1 MFFHRQFRRIYYF
14 LLLLLVVITGGTLGF
29 MIIEEWSLID
39 SLYMT
44 IITVSTV
51 GFGEVSELSDY
62 GKLFTAFL
70 IIFSFGTFAY
80 AVSAITVYVVNG
92 EYKEYFKQYRT
103 MQEVNKLRN
112 HIIICGY
119 GRVGHRVTQDLIDQG
134 YDCLVVDHDPEIIEE
149 YKEEDGF
156 YILLGDGTNDENLKE
171 AGIMNAH
178 GIVTCLPNDAD
189 NIYVVLSARELNRG
203 ITIVSRATQ
212 DSSMNKL
219 KVAGADKVIMPDSI
233 GGTHMAA
240 LIAKPDAIEFL
251 ESIKISSKNE
261 SNIETITFTQ
271 LPENLRNKT
280 IEELESKKIT
290 GVTIIGFRSPQ
301 GKYII
306 NPPLETY
313 IVPDSQLF
321 VLGST
326 SQIEHFIQYYG
337 LERDQN

>member
-1 MFFHRQFRRIYYF
+1 MFFHRQFRKIYYF
-14 LLLLLVVITGGTLGF
+14 LLLLLVVISGGTLGF

-51 GFGEVSELSDY
+51 GFGEVNELSEY
-62 GKLFTAFL
+62 GRLFTAFL

-92 EYKEYFKQYRT
+92 EYKEYYKQYRA
-103 MQEVNKLRN
+103 MQEVSKLSG

-119 GRVGHRVTQDLIDQG
+119 GRVGHRVTQDLIEQG
-134 YDCLVVDHDPEIIEE
+134 YDCLVLESDNDIVQEHKDD
-149 YKEEDGF
+149 DGF
-156 YILLGDGTNDENLKE
+156 YILHGDGTSDDNLLA
-171 AGIMNAH
+171 AGINDAF
-178 GIVTCLPNDAD
+178 GIVTCLPSDAD
-189 NIYVVLSARELNRG
+189 NIYVVLSARELNKS

-212 DSSMNKL
+212 NSSMNKL

-240 LIAKPDAIEFL
+240 LIVKPDAIEFL
-251 ESIKISSKNE
+251 ESIKIGSKNE
-261 SNIETITFTQ
+261 SNVETITFTQ

-280 IEELESKKIT
+280 IEELESKKTT
-290 GVTIIGFRSPQ
+290 GVTIIGYRSPE
-301 GKYII
+301 GKHII
-306 NPPLETY
+306 NPPLETV
-313 IVPDSQLF
+313 IVPGSQLF

-326 SQIEHFIQYYG
+326 KQIEHFNKYYG
-337 LERDQN
+337 LIDE